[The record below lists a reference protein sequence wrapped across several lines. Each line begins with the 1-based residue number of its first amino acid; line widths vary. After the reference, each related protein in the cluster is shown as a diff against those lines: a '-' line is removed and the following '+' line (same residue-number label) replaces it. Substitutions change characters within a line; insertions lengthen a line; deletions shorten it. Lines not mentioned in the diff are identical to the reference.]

1 MEFRTSLRTLLTL
14 NFILVAVVPLLVIG
28 ALMWYVLT
36 SSMETEIANKNFLLA
51 RSLAGEVERFLEEP
65 LGLLRQVEHVIEQQL
80 IQGEQ
85 INAYLS
91 LVLTSY
97 PFFETLMLI
106 DADGS
111 VRYLAPYNEDFRQ
124 IDMSG
129 QPFFQFSF
137 QHRQPYWSPTFISP
151 QTGNPTL
158 TVSLAI
164 EQGIVVGYLDL
175 TILNDI
181 IDKIKIATSGYACIA
196 DKDGTVIAHPNQDFV
211 SQRLNVQDLEGVRQ
225 GMQGNEGTFEYVFEG
240 DDKLGSIAI
249 VPQTRWLVAV
259 VQPIEEAYA
268 SVRRMRTILF
278 AGLSVA
284 ILLAVFIALV
294 SVRKTVRPLSHLIE
308 QTRQI
313 AAGDYHIV
321 PQEQHYTEID
331 ELTDDFNRMVQA
343 IKAREAAL
351 QETEQEIRKFNV
363 TLEERVARR
372 THELEAANKEL
383 KSFAYVVSHDLKAPL
398 RGISRLAHWIVEDYA
413 DEINE
418 KGREMSALLIGRVKR
433 MDDLIEGILQY
444 SRIGRIETD
453 QETLDLNELLHTIM
467 DSLAP
472 PEDLYIAIAGDL
484 PVIVGERI
492 RIMQVFQNLLS
503 NAIKFMDHA
512 DGHITIGGE
521 EHDTFWKL
529 WVTDDGPGID
539 PKYHERI
546 FHIFQT
552 LRPRDEQENTGV
564 GLAIV
569 KKIIDLYGGEIWLES
584 EVGKGCTFVFTLPK
598 RMVS

>member
-1 MEFRTSLRTLLTL
+1 MLT
-14 NFILVAVVPLLVIG
+14 N
-28 ALMWYVLT
+28 
-36 SSMETEIANKNFLLA
+36 SMETEIANKNLLLA
-51 RSLAGEVERFLEEP
+51 RSLAGEVEKFLEEP
-65 LGLLRQVEHVIEQQL
+65 LGLLRQVEHVIGHQL
-80 IQGEQ
+80 VQGEQ
-85 INAYLS
+85 INPYLS
-91 LVLTSY
+91 SVLTNY
-97 PFFETLMLI
+97 TFFETLMLL

-111 VRYLAPYNEDFRQ
+111 VRYLAPYDEDFRQ

-129 QPFFQFSF
+129 QPFFQFSS

-158 TVSLAI
+158 TVSLSI
-164 EQGIVVGYLDL
+164 EQGILVGYLDL

-181 IDKIKIATSGYACIA
+181 IDKIKIASSGYAAIV
-196 DKDGTVIAHPNQDFV
+196 DKDGTVIAHPNRNFV
-211 SQRLNVQDLEGVRQ
+211 SQRLNVQELEMIQQ
-225 GMQGNEGTFEYVFEG
+225 GMQGYEGTFKYVFE
-240 DDKLGSIAI
+240 KEERLGSIAI
-249 VPQTRWLVAV
+249 VPQTRWIVVV
-259 VQPIEEAYA
+259 VQPIEEAHA
-268 SVRRMRTILF
+268 SIRQMR
-278 AGLSVA
+278 A
-284 ILLAVFIALV
+284 ILLAGLSSAILLAAFMALV
-294 SVRKTVRPLSHLIE
+294 SARKTTQPLSHLIG
-308 QTRQI
+308 QTKQI
-313 AAGDYHIV
+313 AAGDYHVV
-321 PQEQHYTEID
+321 PHERHYTEVD

-343 IKAREAAL
+343 IKTRETAL
-351 QETEQEIRKFNV
+351 RETEQEIRKLNA
-363 TLEERVARR
+363 TLEDRVARR

-413 DEINE
+413 DAIDE
-418 KGREMSALLIGRVKR
+418 KGREMSAMLIGRVKR

-444 SRIGRIETD
+444 SRVGRIEAEY
-453 QETLDLNELLHTIM
+453 ETLDLNELLHAII

-472 PEDLYIAIAGDL
+472 PEDLHIAIAGEL
-484 PVIVGERI
+484 PMIVGERI

-521 EHDTFWKL
+521 EHDAFWKL
-529 WVTDDGPGID
+529 WVADDGPGID

-546 FHIFQT
+546 FQIFQT

-584 EVGKGCTFVFTLPK
+584 KAGEDCTFVFTLPK
-598 RMVS
+598 KTVS